1 MRTGTLR
8 IAALALVGAASAAL
22 AQDAAK
28 PRYYSRA
35 HLTGMEIKA
44 TVRQMVSHPYW
55 GCLPGQVDGFNEAYY
70 ATFNEDVVEAHY
82 PLLQHY
88 LDYGKRE
95 GRRPCDPAGR
105 TEYQPDDEFTR
116 LLPRT
121 GTRDIVATASHDYYE
136 LPAGAAD
143 LHVSIDGFDVEAD
156 KLSLSFIIAAYGMP
170 TMADLG
176 QLGTDLSWPS
186 GTHIKLVGV
195 KVDDARKVV
204 AASAAAAGIK

>member
-1 MRTGTLR
+1 MRSALR
-8 IAALALVGAASAAL
+8 LASIAAAVATASVLVAQTSA
-22 AQDAAK
+22 
-28 PRYYSRA
+28 PRYYSRV
-35 HLTGMEIKA
+35 HLTGMEVKA

-55 GCLPGQVDGFNEAYY
+55 GCLPGQFDGFNPDYY
-70 ATFNEDVVEAHY
+70 GTFNEDVVEAHY

-88 LDYGKRE
+88 VDYGRRE

-105 TEYQPDDEFTR
+105 TEFQPDDEFTR

-136 LPAGAAD
+136 LPDGAAD
-143 LHVSIDGFDVEAD
+143 LRVSIDGFDVEAD
-156 KLSLSFIIAAYGMP
+156 KLSLSFIIARYGMP
-170 TMADLG
+170 TTADLG

-195 KVDDARKVV
+195 KIEDARKVV
-204 AASAAAAGIK
+204 VASAAAAGIQ